1 MKPIIFARVADMKLY
16 KGITETDQPANGG
29 AFVRETNY
37 AHECF
42 NFYPVMLNEDEEHE
56 YCLGFTQLLGGQNP
70 QLHIEHIVGCE
81 AMKNEPEVHD
91 VIVVFC
97 SKAQNSKSMRVVGFY
112 KHATVYRYNQ
122 QCTFPCADGTED
134 VQYYCFLA
142 EKKDCVLLPYGKRF
156 TDGSWFVPTSGKMG
170 CSFGYGHSNIWFA
183 GSNTENE
190 DEIRYVNK
198 MIESIEHYSGEN
210 MI

>member
-16 KGITETDQPANGG
+16 KGITEDDRPVNGG
-29 AFVRETNY
+29 AYVKETNY
-37 AHECF
+37 AHECC
-42 NFYPVMLNEDEEHE
+42 NFLPVQLEGDDEHE

-70 QLHIEHIVGCE
+70 QLHIERIVGCE
-81 AMKNEPEVHD
+81 AMKNEAKVND

-97 SKAQNSKSMRVVGFY
+97 SKPLNGKTMRVVGFY
-112 KHATVYRYNQ
+112 KHATVFRDYKR
-122 QCTFPCADGTED
+122 CTFSSDDGKED
-134 VQYYCFLA
+134 VQYYCFIA

-170 CSFGYGHSNIWFA
+170 SSFGYGHSNIWFA
-183 GSNTENE
+183 GSNTDNQ

-198 MIESIEHYSGEN
+198 MIESIENYSGEN